1 MSWKTLEAGDTRDIA
16 PQLIQVGDSIW
27 WSTDSY
33 GTTRKMV
40 EYCIKSNKI
49 ISVIPFPDN
58 IQPKQH
64 SLCKYKNEIVIVDGK
79 KQQQIITFNPHS
91 KEFEIKF
98 KIPGIG
104 EYATCIAVHDE
115 IHIFGGSALY
125 NRPKAQHFIYRFK
138 QNKIKILNDPAIK
151 VDQTN
156 ICVTQYKNKIIRF
169 GGYKSGAYYSKLVIS
184 DTTIT
189 PNTDNDVKWKT
200 IPVWKCPK
208 PVIRCGYISYKHYVI
223 MFGGSTKR
231 GKMDSIYVLNVLNEN
246 KGWIEVK
253 HLKCPKKTHWL
264 AVLDR
269 NNDVHLL
276 STSERSHFSIAISAI
291 LTKDITVNDNE
302 DQKDD
307 IKEENDIKTMQ
318 TIHQLEK
325 SLKEKEQEMTSLRA
339 STIKEMKQEPK
350 QPHPEQWN
358 EDEVATWL
366 GT

>member
-64 SLCKYKNEIVIVDGK
+64 SLCKYKNEIIIVDRK
-79 KQQQIITFNPHS
+79 RIITFNPHS
-91 KEFEIKF
+91 KEFEIKLE
-98 KIPGIG
+98 ISDIG
-104 EYATCIAVHDE
+104 PRATCIALFDE
-115 IHIFGGSALY
+115 IHIFSASHIVQSQ
-125 NRPKAQHFIYRFK
+125 PHHFIYRFK
-138 QNKIKILNDPAIK
+138 HNKIISFNDPAFKLK
-151 VDQTN
+151 VAY

-169 GGYKSGAYYSKLVIS
+169 GGYRSGAYYSKLVIS
-184 DTTIT
+184 DAAIT
-189 PNTDNDVKWKT
+189 PNTDNNVKWKSMKL
-200 IPVWKCPK
+200 WRCPK
-208 PVIRCGYISYKHYVI
+208 PVMRCGYISYKHYVI

>member
-1 MSWKTLEAGDTRDIA
+1 MSWEKREVGDTSDIA
-16 PQLIQVGDSIW
+16 PQVIQMGDSIW
-27 WSTDSY
+27 WSTDGY
-33 GTTRKMV
+33 QTRKMV
-40 EYCIKSNKI
+40 EYDIKSNKI

-184 DTTIT
+184 DAAIT
-189 PNTDNDVKWKT
+189 PNTDNNVKWKSMKL
-200 IPVWKCPK
+200 WRCPK
-208 PVIRCGYISYKHYVI
+208 PVMRCGYISYKHYVI

-253 HLKCPKKTHWL
+253 HLKCPKKSNYV

-269 NNDVHLL
+269 NNDVHLVA
-276 STSERSHFSIAISAI
+276 TSGDCSHVSIAISAI
-291 LTKDITVNDNE
+291 LTNDITKDIAVNDREDQKDDIKEENDNKTMQIIHQLQNSLKE
-302 DQKDD
+302 KDQKDD

-325 SLKEKEQEMTSLRA
+325 SLKEK
-339 STIKEMKQEPK
+339 
-350 QPHPEQWN
+350 
-358 EDEVATWL
+358 
-366 GT
+366 